1 MARGRYVVLLDFLVL
16 LPCLAA
22 HDRQELV
29 DLTRVIHVVAGNRG
43 HNIEH
48 RTGRTAPDRSATRV
62 RCPRAS
68 GRRRRARRGRTR
80 VCYALK
86 TTPGRWYAA
95 GSVAGALL

>member
-43 HNIEH
+43 HKIEQWLEL
-48 RTGRTAPDRSATRV
+48 APVQRPQIVERLV
-62 RCPRAS
+62 
-68 GRRRRARRGRTR
+68 
-80 VCYALK
+80 L
-86 TTPGRWYAA
+86 
-95 GSVAGALL
+95 

>member
-43 HNIEH
+43 HNIEQWLEL
-48 RTGRTAPDRSATRV
+48 APVQRPQIVERLV
-62 RCPRAS
+62 
-68 GRRRRARRGRTR
+68 
-80 VCYALK
+80 L
-86 TTPGRWYAA
+86 
-95 GSVAGALL
+95 